1 MIKIL
6 ILTNNLV
13 LISKIE
19 EVGVDIGE
27 PDCKLT
33 EPFVINTDSITN
45 RKTFSP
51 WIFDYTNQNTMM
63 ISSDKILTI
72 VEPNETLLQKYEDL
86 TKK

>member
-1 MIKIL
+1 MAAFMFGQYHSFDG
-6 ILTNNLV
+6 NLAQ
-13 LISKIE
+13 SFFSAE
-19 EVGVDIGE
+19 
-27 PDCKLT
+27 LT
-33 EPFVINTDSITN
+33 EPFVINTESITN
-45 RKTFSP
+45 GKTFSP

>member
-1 MIKIL
+1 MVKIL

-33 EPFVINTDSITN
+33 EPFVIHIDSITN
-45 RKTFSP
+45 NKTFSP
-51 WIFDYTNQNTMM
+51 WIFEYTNQNTMM

-72 VEPNETLLQKYEDL
+72 VEPNQTLLQKYEDL
-86 TKK
+86 IK